1 MKRKTRFKK
10 QVFAILI
17 FVIIGVW
24 VYNNFAIKTVN
35 ETMISEKVN
44 SEVKIAVISDLH
56 SFRYGSNNDIIVSK
70 IASGNPD
77 MIFILGDM
85 YSRGQTDKI
94 DSTVSFVSSLAE
106 IAQVCI
112 VTGDHD
118 YDNEYK
124 EKLKV
129 QKNVNLLDYKYK
141 DFNINGNELRV
152 YGIDNVYFSSTFDL
166 HNEFDDPDQSKIN
179 ILLSHIPTTRHYGS
193 FGFDFI
199 FSGDSHGGL
208 IRIPFLGGIYFNG
221 YILPEITYYDTV
233 TDKGLYEFEN
243 TSLFVTSGI
252 GHYPFPLRFNNRPEI
267 CFITIKGE

>member
-1 MKRKTRFKK
+1 MKSKPKFKK
-10 QVFAILI
+10 HILVILVLIVVGVWIFNNFTIKNVEEILI
-17 FVIIGVW
+17 SDKID
-24 VYNNFAIKTVN
+24 
-35 ETMISEKVN
+35 

-56 SFRYGSNNDIIVSK
+56 SFRYGKNNEVILSRIKD
-70 IASGNPD
+70 AEPD
-77 MIFILGDM
+77 LIFVLGDM
-85 YSRGQTDKI
+85 YSKGQTDKI
-94 DSTVSFVSSLAE
+94 DSTVSFISYLAD
-106 IAQVCI
+106 IAEVCI

-118 YDNEYK
+118 YDSEYK
-124 EKLKV
+124 EKLKAT
-129 QKNVNLLDYKYK
+129 KNVNLLDYEYR
-141 DFNINGNELRV
+141 DFNINGNELRI

-166 HNEFDDPDQSKIN
+166 HKEFEDPDQSKIN
-179 ILLSHIPTTRHYGS
+179 ILLSHIPTIRHYGD

-233 TDKGLYEFEN
+233 TDKGLYEFQN